1 MKAQGL
7 SLIGE
12 KADLWAYLIH
22 EYLYIYCSLSVSE
35 GKKKPFHKLFISLLL
50 MYF

>member
-12 KADLWAYLIH
+12 KAGLCAYLVH
-22 EYLYIYCSLSVSE
+22 EYLYIYCSLNVSE
-35 GKKKPFHKLFISLLL
+35 EKNLFTNYL
-50 MYF
+50 FRCC